1 MIASGSSSDAQ
12 VQCTREEEC
21 CDLIHIYRKGFK
33 ADGVYLD
40 CQNIVVTAYL
50 RASIVQ
56 MMRRKNDTFRRGNLA
71 YKLWRA
77 KHFD

>member
-1 MIASGSSSDAQ
+1 MIASGSSADAQ
-12 VQCTREEEC
+12 VQCTRREEC
-21 CDLIHIYRKGFK
+21 CNLIHIYRKGFR

-40 CQNIVVTAYL
+40 CQNIVVTAYF
-50 RASIVQ
+50 RASIVP
-56 MMRRKNDTFRRGNLA
+56 MMRCKNDTVRCDNLA